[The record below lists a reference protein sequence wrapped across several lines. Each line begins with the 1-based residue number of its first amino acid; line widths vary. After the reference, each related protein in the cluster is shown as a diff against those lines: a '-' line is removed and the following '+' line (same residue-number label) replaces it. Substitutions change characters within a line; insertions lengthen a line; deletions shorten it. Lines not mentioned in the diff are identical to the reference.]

1 MDDIVASSKISY
13 FDDLGVKHEVE
24 TRKIWGY
31 SKNNLVYINIGENFN
46 PISIVG
52 NICHF
57 VATIKNSDPHYSD
70 PFVNPGF
77 GFGMSTMTPSTYET
91 TGMQQLLMD
100 MNTGKLYEYTVVSME
115 ILLMK
120 DPQLYDE
127 YMALSNRKKK
137 QFKFLYLRKF
147 NENNPLYFQNI
158 NP

>member
-1 MDDIVASSKISY
+1 
-13 FDDLGVKHEVE
+13 
-24 TRKIWGY
+24 
-31 SKNNLVYINIGENFN
+31 
-46 PISIVG
+46 
-52 NICHF
+52 
-57 VATIKNSDPHYSD
+57 
-70 PFVNPGF
+70 
-77 GFGMSTMTPSTYET
+77 MSTMTPSTYET